1 MDDPVPTL
9 RRRPGLLALG
19 FTDGELQRMRR
30 RGELVSVRRG
40 AYLTGPLPEAPAER
54 HRLDARAA
62 LDQLSPGAVL
72 SHASAAVWHGLPTWR
87 VPLTRVQV
95 VRARS
100 SGGRVHRR
108 VHVLTGPL
116 SSEEILL
123 VDGLPVTSVARTVVD
138 LARTVSF
145 ESGVVTADAALAAG
159 VVTMD
164 DLELALARCKGWPGC
179 PRARRVVAFA
189 DGRAESVGESRS
201 RVAIARA
208 GLPAPLPQWVVC
220 DAAGRFLGKVD
231 FGWPDRRTVAEF
243 DGLVKY
249 GRALNPD
256 QPVEEVLVEEKLRE
270 DRLRAEG
277 LTVVRWTWRDLPT
290 FTPTATRLLQ
300 ALSHPRPY
308 TAFGPRT
315 HVPTRVSRSKPVYE
329 P

>member
-1 MDDPVPTL
+1 MDDPAPTL

-19 FTDGELQRMRR
+19 FTDGELRRMRR

-40 AYLTGPLPEAPAER
+40 TYLTGPLPETLTER
-54 HRLDARAA
+54 HRLQARAA
-62 LDQLSPGAVL
+62 LDQLGPGAVL

-108 VHVLTGPL
+108 VHVLTAPL
-116 SSEEILL
+116 SSEEIV
-123 VDGLPVTSVARTVVD
+123 VDNELPVTSIARTVVD
-138 LARTVSF
+138 VARTVSF

-159 VVTMD
+159 MVTLD
-164 DLELALARCKGWPGC
+164 ELEIALARCKGWPGC

-189 DGRAESVGESRS
+189 DGRTESVGESRS

-208 GLPAPLPQWVVC
+208 GLPEPLPQWVVC

-243 DGLVKY
+243 DGLIKY
-249 GRALNPD
+249 GRALHPD

-277 LTVVRWTWRDLPT
+277 LTVVRWIWRDLRA
-290 FTPTATRLLQ
+290 FTSTAARLHQ
-300 ALSHPRPY
+300 ALAHPRPY
-308 TAFGPRT
+308 TAFAPRAQ
-315 HVPTRVSRSKPVYE
+315 V
-329 P
+329 